1 MSSLTKIGHERTEV
15 SNRGGVPKPSWQSVV
30 NDVSLQWLREL
41 NGGKYFIDSQS
52 LEDFSFCHLQNFSS
66 MGQEE
71 DLILLIFLC
80 SYADLFHDLISLEE
94 TRRIQRLL
102 SFRSVKAAWF
112 SFVCF
117 CPFLVHFFIYLKVE
131 FSSHRMV
138 AAVWDATVCHWCW
151 NLKTG
156 VYIVAQVRVRWSPEQ
171 VAYPPWATVSSNK
184 ETVILAVKT
193 KWSDMW
199 ENAVVRC
206 ISFSY

>member
-80 SYADLFHDLISLEE
+80 LYADLFHDLISLEE
-94 TRRIQRLL
+94 TKENSKAFKLSQCESSLIFFCLFL
-102 SFRSVKAAWF
+102 SFF
-112 SFVCF
+112 S
-117 CPFLVHFFIYLKVE
+117 PFFYL
-131 FSSHRMV
+131 
-138 AAVWDATVCHWCW
+138 
-151 NLKTG
+151 
-156 VYIVAQVRVRWSPEQ
+156 P
-171 VAYPPWATVSSNK
+171 
-184 ETVILAVKT
+184 
-193 KWSDMW
+193 
-199 ENAVVRC
+199 
-206 ISFSY
+206 